1 MDKRHLIEPENLG
14 LWITVTFIIA
24 LLSLVIGLTNL
35 YRTAAST
42 ALTQIQILEVNKSL
56 SSLTPKVKP

>member
-24 LLSLVIGLTNL
+24 LLSLVIGLANL
-35 YRTAAST
+35 YRTATAV
-42 ALTQIQILEVNKSL
+42 ALTQV
-56 SSLTPKVKP
+56 

>member
-24 LLSLVIGLTNL
+24 LLSLVIGLANL
-35 YRTAAST
+35 YRTATAV
-42 ALTQIQILEVNKSL
+42 ALTQVQILELTHKLDVL
-56 SSLTPKVKP
+56 SPKEKP

>member
-14 LWITVTFIIA
+14 LWVTVTFIIA

-35 YRTAAST
+35 YRTAAAT
-42 ALTQIQILEVNKSL
+42 ALTQIQILEVNKTL
-56 SSLTPKVKP
+56 GSLTPKVKP

>member
-24 LLSLVIGLTNL
+24 LLSLVIGLANL
-35 YRTAAST
+35 YRTATAV
-42 ALTQIQILEVNKSL
+42 ALTQVQILD
-56 SSLTPKVKP
+56 LTHKVEATSPKAKP

>member
-14 LWITVTFIIA
+14 LWVTVTFIIA

-35 YRTAAST
+35 YRTAAAT
-42 ALTQIQILEVNKSL
+42 ALTQIQISD
-56 SSLTPKVKP
+56 LTHKVDAASPKAKP